1 MHRALQVIDAA
12 KTLIA
17 AQATSASVYRHR
29 ALSLSD
35 DEQELPAITVRI
47 GTDTPVADSGQGSM
61 QFIDSYQ
68 ELLVDVIAKGD
79 DEDDVIGSL
88 LDLRAAIHEALQADV
103 TLGLAFVTDTAYGGA
118 SSPDIP
124 TGGSRLVGSF
134 STRWV
139 VRYRMNFTDPN

>member
-1 MHRALQVIDAA
+1 MHRALQVVNAAKAAIDAA
-12 KTLIA
+12 LPEA
-17 AQATSASVYRHR
+17 AVYRNR
-29 ALSLSD
+29 VLSLSE
-35 DEQELPAITVRI
+35 DEQELPAISVRI

-61 QFIDSYQ
+61 QFIDSFQ

-118 SSPDIP
+118 SSPDIA
-124 TGGSRLVGSF
+124 TGGARLVGSL

-139 VRYRMNFTDPN
+139 VRYRMTFTDPN

>member
-1 MHRALQVIDAA
+1 MHRALQVINAA

-35 DEQELPAITVRI
+35 DEQELPAISVRV
-47 GTDTPVADSGQGSM
+47 GTDTPVADGGQGSM
-61 QFIDSYQ
+61 QFIDSLQ
-68 ELLVDVIAKGD
+68 ELLVDAIAKGD
-79 DEDDVIGSL
+79 SEDDVLESL
-88 LDLRAAIHEALQADV
+88 LLLRAQIHQALQADV

-118 SSPDIP
+118 SAPDLAA
-124 TGGSRLVGSF
+124 GGARLVGSL